1 MNRVLKIAV
10 AFAAGAALMYYLDP
24 IAGRRRRA
32 LVRDKRRAAAHD
44 VEAYVENRAKH
55 AADRMR
61 GAVARTRGAMSSE
74 PIDDER
80 LRDRIR
86 AKLGHLLEQPSRIDV
101 QVHDGHVVLSGHA
114 RAEEV
119 DELVAA
125 VMAMRGVAEVDS
137 RVSLETQLPDASPGA
152 QEARH

>member
-10 AFAAGAALMYYLDP
+10 AFAAGAAVMYYLDP

-32 LVRDKRRAAAHD
+32 LARAKRHAAAHD
-44 VEAYVENRAKH
+44 LEAYVETRAKH
-55 AADRMR
+55 AADRVR

-86 AKLGHLLEQPSRIDV
+86 AKLGHVLERPSRIEV
-101 QVHDGHVVLSGHA
+101 QVHDGHVVLSGQA
-114 RAEEV
+114 RAEEIE
-119 DELVAA
+119 ELLAA
-125 VMAMRGVAEVDS
+125 VLAMRGVADVDS
-137 RVSLETQLPDASPGA
+137 RVSLETQLPESSAGT